1 MDGGQTNCDLNDE
14 SEDVVSDRHVV
25 VDDDKSQVDTPEL
38 SETSS
43 NETGHCIKPISPNSL
58 DENILS
64 LINELRTEVT
74 KPWRCMQLTQYAN
87 NSKTLLELDA
97 VKNENRTLQQE
108 LQAARVHYTE
118 LQKELKA
125 IREEKIH

>member
-14 SEDVVSDRHVV
+14 SEDVVSNRHVV
-25 VDDDKSQVDTPEL
+25 MDDDKSQLDTPEL

-43 NETGHCIKPISPNSL
+43 NETGHCIKPISLHSL
-58 DENILS
+58 DVYILS

-87 NSKTLLELDA
+87 NSKTLQELDA
-97 VKNENRTLQQE
+97 VKNENPPYNKNYKPLEFT
-108 LQAARVHYTE
+108 TPS
-118 LQKELKA
+118 
-125 IREEKIH
+125 